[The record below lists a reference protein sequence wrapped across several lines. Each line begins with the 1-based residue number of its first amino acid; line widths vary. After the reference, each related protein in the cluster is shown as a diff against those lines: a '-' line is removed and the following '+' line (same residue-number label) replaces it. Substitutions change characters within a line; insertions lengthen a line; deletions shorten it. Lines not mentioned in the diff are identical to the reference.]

1 MKAITLWQPWASLV
15 VYGYKTVEYRT
26 HDRFRHLVGSRVAIH
41 AGMQDDPAIAKIRER
56 YPQVDWQALLM
67 PRGVVM
73 GTAVVISVEPAQGV
87 AQAGQPLFAYKLKDV
102 ERYEAFYPAK
112 GRQGVWGWFPPEG
125 AKKVKVSP

>member
-41 AGMQDDPAIAKIRER
+41 AGQDVDPNLSKIRDR
-56 YPQVDWQALLM
+56 YPHVNWVLLLM

-73 GTAVVISVEPAQGV
+73 GTAVVVSVEPAQAV
-87 AQAGQPLFAYKLKDV
+87 AQGGKPLFAYKLKNV
-102 ERYEAFYPAK
+102 ERYKAFYSAK

-125 AKKVKVSP
+125 AAVVQVAP